1 MEPENQ
7 PLQKEIPNLETHP
20 FSGSMLNFGGV
31 DTDPNYISLTFE
43 RKYVFLPRNPTP
55 YPIPHHVY
63 LFVFRLLMPRI
74 LADGWQHGLFQ
85 LHQRGAEVL
94 ERSFSCEYPGGTL
107 NNQFLYGT
115 PIHFCETFFW

>member
-1 MEPENQ
+1 MKT
-7 PLQKEIPNLETHP
+7 LHEIHW
-20 FSGSMLNFGGV
+20 
-31 DTDPNYISLTFE
+31 ISLQTNSG
-43 RKYVFLPRNPTP
+43 LPR
-55 YPIPHHVY
+55 Y
-63 LFVFRLLMPRI
+63 LFVLGLLLPRI

-115 PIHFCETFFW
+115 PIHFCEKKIGIFCWVKQLLLW